1 MKKFFLFVFL
11 MTSVF
16 SFSQNLSEFRALM
29 QKGESSET
37 VAKSLLEKSKA
48 EYDKTKLPIYEALA
62 AVGHFFMAKNGG
74 NPISKY
80 SHFNKGKKLL
90 SEAIKKEPKNLEIRF
105 MRYICQEK
113 TPGFLGYKDNLE
125 EDKKFILSE
134 YKNTKDENLKTYIKN
149 YFKL

>member
-11 MTSVF
+11 MTSLF
-16 SFSQNLSEFRALM
+16 SFSQNLSEFRLLM
-29 QKGESSET
+29 QKGESSENAAQT
-37 VAKSLLEKSKA
+37 LLEKSKA
-48 EYDKTKLPIYEALA
+48 EYDKTKLPIYEALN
-62 AVGHFFMAKNGG
+62 AVGHFFMAKHGG

-90 SEAIKKEPKNLEIRF
+90 SDALKKEPKNLEIRF

-113 TPGFLGYKDNLE
+113 TPSFLGYKDNLE
-125 EDKKFILSE
+125 EDKRFILNE